1 MIDKP
6 FPPFDPEGPP
16 GRQQRRLR
24 DIPFRTIFPNM
35 ITLLAICAGLTSI
48 RLSVEGR
55 VELAIA
61 ALVVA
66 ALLDALD
73 GRAARFLKSTS
84 RFGAQMDSLA
94 DFVNFGVAPALLL
107 YFVLLDEIR
116 SIGWIA
122 ALIFA
127 ICACLRLARFNVM
140 LDTADRPSWQNNY
153 FVGVPAPAG
162 ALVALAP
169 IYAVLL
175 GVAAP
180 GYAYAVFTALYA
192 LVIGLAMVSSLPTFS
207 GKEMGK
213 RIPRDYVL
221 PIMIVLVA
229 AVAMLLTYPWLTM
242 LFCVA
247 LYLLCIPLSYHSW
260 QKQVRAEIASRRET
274 RKSSSKDKPVKDP
287 EQQT

>member
-1 MIDKP
+1 MDKP
-6 FPPFDPEGPP
+6 FPPFDPEGTPDH
-16 GRQQRRLR
+16 RQRRLR
-24 DIPFRTIFPNM
+24 DIPFRAIFPNL

-61 ALVVA
+61 AVILA

-107 YFVLLDEIR
+107 YFLLLDEIR
-116 SIGWIA
+116 SFGWIA

-140 LDTADRPSWQNNY
+140 LDTADRPNWQNNY

-162 ALVALAP
+162 ALVVLAP
-169 IYAVLL
+169 VYAVLL
-175 GVAAP
+175 GVES
-180 GYAYAVFTALYA
+180 GYVYAIFTALYA
-192 LVIGLAMVSSLPTFS
+192 VVIGLAMVSNLPTFS
-207 GKEMGK
+207 GKEIGK
-213 RIPRDYVL
+213 RVPRDYVL
-221 PIMIVLVA
+221 PIMIVLVT
-229 AVAMLLTYPWLTM
+229 AVAMLLTYPWATL

-247 LYLLCIPLSYHSW
+247 LYLGSIPVSYHFW
-260 QKQVRAEIASRRET
+260 GKQVRSAATSRQDKAKPSVRT
-274 RKSSSKDKPVKDP
+274 RTKKNPH
-287 EQQT
+287 Q